1 MGEVKLEGWGL
12 PFAKFRK
19 AHDHE
24 NMLLGPLLG
33 PRSGCVQVRAS
44 EASFLSKSNI
54 FWHPLSHATQETLN
68 LPA

>member
-19 AHDHE
+19 AHHHE

-33 PRSGCVQVRAS
+33 LRSGCMQVRAS
-44 EASFLSKSNI
+44 EATFLSFTVNPTSSGT
-54 FWHPLSHATQETLN
+54 HSVMPLKKR
-68 LPA
+68 